1 MILTAN
7 QIRKTYIQEK
17 TKLDVLR
24 GVDVS
29 IAEGEVVAVVGPSGA
44 GKSTLLHILGGLDK
58 PSNGEVML
66 DGENLYKL
74 KDKQRAR
81 VRNEKI
87 GFVFQFYHLLPEFNA
102 IENVMI
108 PGFVKGDL
116 SRGDVRKKAKSL
128 LEQLGL
134 EKRLKHKPYQ
144 LSGGEQQRV
153 AIARALLNEPKIIL
167 SDEPTGNLDSK
178 SGKEIIKLLMNLNYV
193 SQQTIMIVT
202 HDESIAKQCHRTI
215 HMRDGLLEKDE
226 KKETDIEKGKV
237 YENLS

>member
-1 MILTAN
+1 MILQGTE
-7 QIRKTYIQEK
+7 IRKTYVQDK
-17 TKLDVLR
+17 NKLDVLR
-24 GVDVS
+24 GVNVS
-29 IAEGEVVAVVGPSGA
+29 IDAGEVVAVVGPSGA
-44 GKSTLLHILGGLDK
+44 GKSTLMHILGGLDE
-58 PSNGEVML
+58 PSNGEVIL

-74 KDKQRAR
+74 KDKQRAK

-116 SRGDVRKKAKSL
+116 SRKEVRKNAKSL

-153 AIARALLNEPKIIL
+153 AIARALLNKPKIIL

-202 HDESIAKQCHRTI
+202 HDESIARQCHRTI

-226 KKETDIEKGKV
+226 KKEPEKGKV